1 MTDNLSSY
9 ANAMYEV
16 SKSSGKTTEWILELK
31 QLADAIATGL
41 VTNYV
46 NDPSVSRVDK
56 ASKFTLWLDKANYP
70 AEIKRFVEYLVL
82 NNKLSSLG
90 DIVKKMR
97 FLDDELK
104 DIKRLEVIAA
114 MEMPDAYKQ
123 KIAIWLDKKYTSKV
137 ELSWQIDSELIAGF
151 MVKDGDTVF
160 DYSVRN
166 KIEQLKKLF

>member
-1 MTDNLSSY
+1 
-9 ANAMYEV
+9 
-16 SKSSGKTTEWILELK
+16 
-31 QLADAIATGL
+31 
-41 VTNYV
+41 
-46 NDPSVSRVDK
+46 
-56 ASKFTLWLDKANYP
+56 
-70 AEIKRFVEYLVL
+70 
-82 NNKLSSLG
+82 
-90 DIVKKMR
+90 
-97 FLDDELK
+97 
-104 DIKRLEVIAA
+104 